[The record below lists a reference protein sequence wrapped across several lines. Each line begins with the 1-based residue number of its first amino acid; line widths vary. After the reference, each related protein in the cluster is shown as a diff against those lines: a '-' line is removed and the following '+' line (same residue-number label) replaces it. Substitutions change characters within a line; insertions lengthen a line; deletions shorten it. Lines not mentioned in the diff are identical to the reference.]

1 MQAGAGIQIGVA
13 NVGFMALGLEGLW
26 ACGLVG
32 FRALRALMFES
43 SVRGLASLRAIW
55 L

>member
-13 NVGFMALGLEGLW
+13 NVGFMALGLVGLW

-32 FRALRALMFES
+32 FKGFN
-43 SVRGLASLRAIW
+43 V
-55 L
+55 

>member
-13 NVGFMALGLEGLW
+13 NVGFMALGLE
-26 ACGLVG
+26 G

>member
-32 FRALRALMFES
+32 LWAC
-43 SVRGLASLRAIW
+43 GLVGFKGFNV
-55 L
+55 